1 MAIELKSGE
10 IGQIKG
16 PFTNNQSFS
25 FQNNNQ
31 GTFIKLGVS
40 IGEKDLMLLD
50 ATTGFYFTIDNEQ
63 IHMKFAIDEHMV
75 EKFNL
80 LNILHDENTTEEA
93 ATNAIEELQS
103 FEPQFILTKSG
114 LYETERYTQISTV
127 AFPMGAPASTIL
139 EYSIQSIG
147 D

>member
-63 IHMKFAIDEHMV
+63 IHMKFAIDDSQV
-75 EKFNL
+75 
-80 LNILHDENTTEEA
+80 
-93 ATNAIEELQS
+93 
-103 FEPQFILTKSG
+103 EPQFILTKSG